1 MKPSQKLDHCA
12 GINIKTSCY
21 LPSMHAY
28 LQLTSAKFR
37 INVIV
42 RKVLRKFTIMSSIS
56 DTFMYALPNIFKL
69 CEKNHPL
76 LSFIYAWTCF
86 EKSSE
91 SQLMNFKI

>member
-42 RKVLRKFTIMSSIS
+42 RKVLRKFAIMSSIS

-69 CEKNHPL
+69 CEKNTRFCPL
-76 LSFIYAWTCF
+76 FMHGHVLKRVRKVS
-86 EKSSE
+86 
-91 SQLMNFKI
+91 